1 MVIRKRKVVSVKN
14 IVVYYNKKRLYLFRK
29 RLSLVKISMIIEKNV
44 FLKKSMC
51 FIILI
56 QEKKVVLV
64 RISTFVRKKIVIVYK
79 LYLLSIKMLK
89 MK

>member
-56 QEKKVVLV
+56 QEKKGC
-64 RISTFVRKKIVIVYK
+64 ISKNKHVCQEEDCNC
-79 LYLLSIKMLK
+79 L
-89 MK
+89 